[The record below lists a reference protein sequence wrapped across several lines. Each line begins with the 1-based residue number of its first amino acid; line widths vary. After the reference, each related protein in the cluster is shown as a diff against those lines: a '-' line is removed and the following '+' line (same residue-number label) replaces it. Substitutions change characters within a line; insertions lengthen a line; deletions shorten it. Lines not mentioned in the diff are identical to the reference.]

1 MVQEVK
7 TVAKKKSKEKY
18 KPDEVA
24 TLMTD
29 LKRTGLWV
37 VISVVVVVALAIVV
51 EGVIVR

>member
-1 MVQEVK
+1 M
-7 TVAKKKSKEKY
+7 AKQKAKEKY
-18 KPDEVA
+18 KPDEVV

-37 VISVVVVVALAIVV
+37 IISVVVVVALAIVV